1 MLEWCKSRPYLL
13 AHQAAINLGEGE
25 VHLWLR
31 SSSSF
36 DRLLTF
42 ARRTGRPS
50 NLPPRVEGW
59 NYSYFAR
66 VFQINMIRVP
76 LWKTRNNLHPS
87 YIAKLPKNSE
97 SWRINPIYQ
106 TSEETCARSPRALN
120 GWRLISKP
128 NADTVRLGIQTT
140 SKVSE

>member
-1 MLEWCKSRPYLL
+1 RGVGAVL
-13 AHQAAINLGEGE
+13 ALMKAPDPAPSLN
-25 VHLWLR
+25 R
-31 SSSSF
+31 TSSSA
-36 DRLLTF
+36 T
-42 ARRTGRPS
+42 PS
-50 NLPPRVEGW
+50 TPRRVEGW

-97 SWRINPIYQ
+97 SWRINPTYQ

-128 NADTVRLGIQTT
+128 NADTVRLRIQTT